1 VTIELITIH
10 GVSLPVWRD
19 VEEPQESG
27 WPIVARV
34 RVGQTIAVLVRND
47 RRDARELRAVIALDG
62 GSGEPR
68 RPRIAARKKR

>member
-1 VTIELITIH
+1 
-10 GVSLPVWRD
+10 
-19 VEEPQESG
+19 
-27 WPIVARV
+27 
-34 RVGQTIAVLVRND
+34 VRND